1 MIEEKIRQWCAAAT
15 VEEAG
20 ERVVVVPKGDVA
32 EVCRRLHDDAEEP
45 MDYMRDLVAADGDG
59 RLSVFYLL
67 ESTRTGGRVTLRT
80 DTDGREEP
88 FLPSVCRI
96 WKTAEIKEREAY
108 DFFGIRF
115 TGHPDMRRLYLR
127 EDWAGY
133 PLLKDYDMGSNPLNM
148 ENEVNADVTEEYDLR
163 ADGTIERREN
173 VVFNPDDFIVNI
185 GPQHPST
192 HGVLRMRTSLDGE
205 TVKKI
210 DPILGYIHRG
220 IEKMNE
226 SLTYP
231 QTLALTFRLD

>member
-1 MIEEKIRQWCAAAT
+1 MTGIEEKIRQWCAAAT

-20 ERVVVVPKGDVA
+20 ERVVVVPERDVA

-45 MDYMRDLVAADGDG
+45 MDFMRDLVAADGDG
-59 RLSVFYLL
+59 RLSVFYQL

-80 DTDGREEP
+80 DTEGREDP

-133 PLLKDYDMGSNPLNM
+133 PLRKDYDMDSNPLNHG
-148 ENEVNADVTEEYDLR
+148 ER
-163 ADGTIERREN
+163 GKRRRDGRI
-173 VVFNPDDFIVNI
+173 
-185 GPQHPST
+185 
-192 HGVLRMRTSLDGE
+192 
-205 TVKKI
+205 
-210 DPILGYIHRG
+210 
-220 IEKMNE
+220 
-226 SLTYP
+226 
-231 QTLALTFRLD
+231 

>member
-1 MIEEKIRQWCAAAT
+1 MIEEKIRQWCAAAA

-96 WKTAEIKEREAY
+96 WKTAEIKERR
-108 DFFGIRF
+108 GIRF
-115 TGHPDMRRLYLR
+115 LR
-127 EDWAGY
+127 HT
-133 PLLKDYDMGSNPLNM
+133 L
-148 ENEVNADVTEEYDLR
+148 
-163 ADGTIERREN
+163 
-173 VVFNPDDFIVNI
+173 
-185 GPQHPST
+185 
-192 HGVLRMRTSLDGE
+192 HGAS
-205 TVKKI
+205 
-210 DPILGYIHRG
+210 
-220 IEKMNE
+220 
-226 SLTYP
+226 
-231 QTLALTFRLD
+231 